1 MEALVFI
8 DTNIF
13 LDFYRVIGREGGL
26 SILNHLHG
34 NHLRIITGNQ
44 VEMEYKNNRQRVVLD
59 TYKQLVQIDKGRI
72 QLPAFLAESK
82 QALAITKKRNEANRL
97 VEKLKHRVRRILR
110 QPQKYDIVYISAHR
124 LFRANSPYNL
134 TRDKKERFNIRRM
147 AWKRFILGYPPRKAN
162 DTTLGDAINWEWMI
176 KCAKDSGKELVIV
189 SRDSDYGQKL
199 SNALLLND
207 WLLQEF
213 RERVSK
219 KRKIV
224 LTDRLTEGFKM
235 SGIRVTRMEERE
247 EQQFL
252 EERFD
257 LKSPIKSRTLDKE
270 SMMLFKK
277 IWRVISEG
285 IKDEEL
291 MYPDIKKYTLE
302 GKGKRGKDVVPSSD
316 ENGDDD

>member
-8 DTNIF
+8 DTVIF

-44 VEMEYKNNRQRVVLD
+44 IEMEYKNNRQRVVLD

-97 VEKLKHRVRRILR
+97 VEKLKYRVLRILR
-110 QPQKYDIVYISAHR
+110 QPQRYDIVYKSAHR

-134 TRDKKERFNIRRM
+134 TKDKKERFNIRRM
-147 AWKRFILGYPPRKAN
+147 GWKRFILGYPPRKAK

-189 SRDSDYGQKL
+189 SRDSDYGEKL
-199 SNALLLND
+199 SKSLLLND

-213 RERVSK
+213 RERVSR

-235 SGIRVTRMEERE
+235 AGIRVTRMEERE

-252 EERFD
+252 EKQFTG
-257 LKSPIKSRTLDKE
+257 LIKSGTLDKE
-270 SMMLFKK
+270 STLILFNK

-285 IKDEEL
+285 IKDENL
-291 MYPDIKKYTLE
+291 IFTDIDKYTLE
-302 GKGKRGKDVVPSSD
+302 RKEIREKDVVPPPD
-316 ENGDDD
+316 ENGGNA